1 MPRARKA
8 NRRQTMPT
16 KKQNKV
22 THENDA
28 TSHKDTIY
36 HLVSSAA
43 ADIFVLQRKHRLL
56 SVYLYAIVGMGQE

>member
-1 MPRARKA
+1 
-8 NRRQTMPT
+8 MPT